1 MTGPGTGPA
10 GGDRNKRVD
19 LGGADAVPDTP
30 SSAKRQG
37 AEPIGT
43 DRRKTPRGTA
53 TDTPSGSGSGIKP
66 IVWIIIAIVVIAA
79 AYFFLGT

>member
-30 SSAKRQG
+30 STAKRQG
-37 AEPIGT
+37 AEPSGT
-43 DRRKTPRGTA
+43 ERRMTPRGTA
-53 TDTPSGSGSGIKP
+53 TDTPSAGSTGIKP
-66 IVWIIIAIVVIAA
+66 IVWIIIAIVVIAVG
-79 AYFFLGT
+79 YFVLGM

>member
-1 MTGPGTGPA
+1 MTGPGTGSA

-30 SSAKRQG
+30 STAKRQG

-43 DRRKTPRGTA
+43 ERRMTPRGTA
-53 TDTPSGSGSGIKP
+53 TATPSGSGMKP
-66 IVWIIIAIVVIAA
+66 IVWIIIAIAVIAVG
-79 AYFFLGT
+79 YLVWGMR